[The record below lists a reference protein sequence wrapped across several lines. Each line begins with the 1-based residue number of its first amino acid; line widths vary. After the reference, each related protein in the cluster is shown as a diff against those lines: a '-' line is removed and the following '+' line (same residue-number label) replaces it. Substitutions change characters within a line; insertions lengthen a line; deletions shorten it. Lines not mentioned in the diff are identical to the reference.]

1 MCSNKN
7 SVQPKIN
14 KQINTFLKNK
24 INSCRMGEK
33 KKRMKELEDTL
44 LRAGKAPYQE
54 YLQLP
59 KVSEHW
65 LQSTDPL
72 QLETSNTD

>member
-1 MCSNKN
+1 
-7 SVQPKIN
+7 
-14 KQINTFLKNK
+14 
-24 INSCRMGEK
+24 MGEK
-33 KKRMKELEDTL
+33 KKKRMNELEDTL
-44 LRAGKAPYQE
+44 LRAGEAPYQD

-65 LQSTDPL
+65 LQSTNPL

>member
-1 MCSNKN
+1 
-7 SVQPKIN
+7 
-14 KQINTFLKNK
+14 
-24 INSCRMGEK
+24 MGEK

-59 KVSEHW
+59 KVNTGCKVLTLCSWKPATQISLTQAIQGQRRGLCSFEFKW
-65 LQSTDPL
+65 LPW
-72 QLETSNTD
+72 